1 MKIPSSSPKT
11 RPSSDPAQIIVVSL
25 IIPAIFYVCLNNP
38 YIISLRKK
46 KSFHFLH
53 KWLCILNIVVYI
65 AFFDKVS
72 LRYKFTCYKIST
84 CTILNAQFSS
94 FKYIHKLHNHH
105 HYLILEHIHNSK
117 GKLCIP

>member
-38 YIISLRKK
+38 YIISLKK

-53 KWLCILNIVVYI
+53 KWLSILNIVVYI
-65 AFFDKVS
+65 AFLDKVS

-94 FKYIHKLHNHH
+94 FKYICKLHNHH
-105 HYLILEHIHNSK
+105 HYLILEHFCH
-117 GKLCIP
+117 P